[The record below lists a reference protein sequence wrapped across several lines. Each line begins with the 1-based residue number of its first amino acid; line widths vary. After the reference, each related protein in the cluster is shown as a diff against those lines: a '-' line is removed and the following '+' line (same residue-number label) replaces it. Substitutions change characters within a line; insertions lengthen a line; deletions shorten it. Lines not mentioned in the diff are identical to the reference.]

1 MSLLTNPV
9 LVSVVVLCVLCLLK
23 LNVLM
28 SLIIAAMTGAVLGG
42 ISIPDAMGILC
53 DGFSGNAN
61 TALAYVLLGTFATA
75 IASTGLADMASKKLS
90 QIMGGKSASVLL
102 LILAAVACLS
112 QNLIPVH
119 IAFIP
124 ILIPPMLAMFNKMKV
139 DRRGVACLCPSA

>member
-90 QIMGGKSASVLL
+90 QIMGGKSASIVV
-102 LILAAVACLS
+102 LILAAVLACGLFV
-112 QNLIPVH
+112 L
-119 IAFIP
+119 
-124 ILIPPMLAMFNKMKV
+124 
-139 DRRGVACLCPSA
+139 RRRRAKAASRKGPAAKAPNRSEES